1 MRSGIS
7 APYSIE
13 NGLSKGGRGCR
24 DDPVLFSSGKE
35 PNMAVKP
42 IPEGYHSV
50 TPYMTVDGAAEAIRW
65 YEQAFGA
72 TEALRLPM
80 GDKIGHAE
88 IKIGDSYVML
98 ADEWPDMGMLGPKAR
113 GGPTTSLM
121 IYVED
126 SDAVFAR
133 AMAAGAIQERPVETQ
148 FYGDRSGTLID
159 PFGHRWTI
167 STHVEDVPDDEIQR
181 RMAEFSKAHE
191 PA

>member
-1 MRSGIS
+1 
-7 APYSIE
+7 
-13 NGLSKGGRGCR
+13 
-24 DDPVLFSSGKE
+24 
-35 PNMAVKP
+35 MAVKP

-50 TPYMTVDGAAEAIRW
+50 TPYLIVDNADEAIRW
-65 YEQAFGA
+65 YAQAFGA

-88 IKIGDSYVML
+88 IKIGDSFVML

-113 GGPTTSLM
+113 GGATMSLM

-126 SDAVFAR
+126 SDSVFAR
-133 AMAAGAIQERPVETQ
+133 AMAAGATQERPVENQ

-167 STHVEDVPDDEIQR
+167 STHVEDVPEDELQR
-181 RMAEFSKAHE
+181 RMAEFTNAHE